1 LVNIRFKK
9 GVKVRAIQPEIV
21 LAIPIVASVFA
32 KFNNAECVITSARE
46 GTHMKRSMHYVG
58 YALDFRTRHIAVGW
72 HEKLAKE
79 VRRALTDEYDVVL
92 EKTHL
97 HVEYDPT

>member
-1 LVNIRFKK
+1 MVIKIK
-9 GVKVRAIQPEIV
+9 EGVRVRAIQPEIV
-21 LAIPIVASVFA
+21 LAVQIVAGVFNR
-32 KFNNAECVITSARE
+32 FNGAECIITGARE
-46 GTHMKRSMHYVG
+46 GEHMKRSLHYVG
-58 YALDFRTRHIAVGW
+58 YALDFRTRHVATGW

-79 VRRALTDEYDVVL
+79 VQRALGEEYDVIL